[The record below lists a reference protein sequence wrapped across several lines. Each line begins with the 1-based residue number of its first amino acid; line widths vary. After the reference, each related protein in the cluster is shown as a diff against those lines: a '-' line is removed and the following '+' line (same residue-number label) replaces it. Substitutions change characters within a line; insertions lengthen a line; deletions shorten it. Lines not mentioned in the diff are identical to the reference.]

1 MKAEARFRP
10 LRFPLG
16 REQAQIS
23 SRPRPNSGV
32 RPVPREKWL
41 SVVLAQQS
49 TRVPGHIDLIR
60 LEAGEVDHLPPLL
73 FGDELTE
80 FGRRTGRE
88 LTSELGHARCHS
100 GKAGQL
106 SWRCPRARRPDSE
119 A

>member
-23 SRPRPNSGV
+23 SRPKAEFGRTSSSARKVAECGAGATV
-32 RPVPREKWL
+32 H
-41 SVVLAQQS
+41 QS
-49 TRVPGHIDLIR
+49 TAPGAQLKVMTGPR
-60 LEAGEVDHLPPLL
+60 LEAGELDHLPPLLCL

-80 FGRRTGRE
+80 FRRRTGRD

-100 GKAGQL
+100 RKAGPA
-106 SWRCPRARRPDSE
+106 PR
-119 A
+119 